1 MKKTMMIMVMASMI
15 TSFAGCA
22 NAAANGKIEETEP
35 TISVWEQAV
44 KDRKEKYQLEMGE
57 GYWLDP
63 SDYTTTIQTY
73 VCEGEHIR
81 KEFDVNV
88 GDDFVTV
95 VNTRMYF
102 AG

>member
-1 MKKTMMIMVMASMI
+1 MKKTMVMMAMMSMMI
-15 TSFAGCA
+15 SFVGCA
-22 NAAANGKIEETEP
+22 NATTMNVDETEP
-35 TISVWEQAV
+35 TLSFWEQEV
-44 KDRKEKYQLEMGE
+44 KERKEEYSKEMGE
-57 GYWLDP
+57 GYWLEP
-63 SDYTTTIQTY
+63 SDYITTIQTY

-88 GDDFVTV
+88 GTDFVTV